1 MNVKYGS
8 VFTNPEVLN
17 RLARIEQSPQ
27 IQGKLNELKEGVKNN
42 SFDFAR
48 LIPLIPVVMVFGA
61 LYNYFPNIDYSRYKY
76 YLLIV
81 GVFVVCFAGKFF
93 VNNKVDVDALYSDNV
108 LTPIFNAILPGT
120 VLKNSEGIDS
130 SIFNNLLPIS
140 SRYYSNTHII
150 FGDEFKT
157 EFSNMQAMHT
167 SRNES
172 GKTVKKTDFI
182 GQVLLINSKTNINGH
197 IRIVPVTGKNF
208 MGQKLNGYYGKKTK
222 EESEVQTESIE
233 FNNSY
238 SIFSTDDFY
247 TKLVLDPTLI
257 ELLNNLQKRMR
268 VCLYLDSERIVAA
281 FDSGRYLFGAPG
293 KSGVE
298 NLSLAREYS
307 KFRDVLAEYY
317 EIINVI
323 REKLQK

>member
-1 MNVKYGS
+1 MNVKYGR

-17 RLARIEQSPQ
+17 RLAQVEQSPQ
-27 IQGKLNELKEGVKNN
+27 IQGKLNELKEGIKNN
-42 SFDFAR
+42 SFDFMR
-48 LIPLIPVVMVFGA
+48 LIPFIPVVMVIGA
-61 LYNYFPNIDYSRYKY
+61 LYSYFPNIDYSRYKY
-76 YLLIV
+76 HLLIV
-81 GVFVVCFAGKFF
+81 VVFVVCFAGKFF
-93 VNNKVDVDALYSDNV
+93 VKNEVDVDTLYSDNV
-108 LTPIFNAILPGT
+108 LTPILNVILPGT
-120 VLKNSEGIDS
+120 VIKNSEGIDY
-130 SIFNNLLPIS
+130 SIFDNLLPIS
-140 SRYYSNTHII
+140 SKYYSNSHII

-157 EFSNMQAMHT
+157 EFSNMQAMHF
-167 SRNES
+167 SRTES

-182 GQVLLINSKTNINGH
+182 GQVLLINSRTNINGH

-247 TKLVLDPTLI
+247 TKLVLDPSFI

-281 FDSGRYLFGAPG
+281 FDSGWYLFGTPG
-293 KSGVE
+293 KSEAE
-298 NLSLAREYS
+298 NLSLTREYA

>member
-93 VNNKVDVDALYSDNV
+93 VNNKVDVDTLYSDNV

-157 EFSNMQAMHT
+157 EFSNMQAMHF
-167 SRNES
+167 SRSES

-182 GQVLLINSKTNINGH
+182 GQVLLINSKTNINGN